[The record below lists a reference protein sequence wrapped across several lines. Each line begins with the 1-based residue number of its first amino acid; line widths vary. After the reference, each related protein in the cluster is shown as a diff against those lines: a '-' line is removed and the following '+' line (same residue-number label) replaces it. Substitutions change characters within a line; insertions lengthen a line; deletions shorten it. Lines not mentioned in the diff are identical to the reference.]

1 MPLAQVLG
9 DVNGPFLL
17 PGFSLPGGAESQQ
30 SLHLHFRLS
39 SWEGGGAAVGGAY
52 PWCLLETTS
61 ICHSGNQLF
70 SDDDTVLSVKKTLL
84 FFLFYL
90 HDSDLVK

>member
-1 MPLAQVLG
+1 MGHFSSQAS
-9 DVNGPFLL
+9 PFLEGQSPSNRFICIFVFL
-17 PGFSLPGGAESQQ
+17 PG
-30 SLHLHFRLS
+30 RV
-39 SWEGGGAAVGGAY
+39 EGGGEAY

-61 ICHSGNQLF
+61 ICHCGNQLF

>member
-39 SWEGGGAAVGGAY
+39 SGAGGGGWEAY

-61 ICHSGNQLF
+61 ICHCGNQLF